1 MVKNPPANAGDIE
14 TRVQSLGWEDPLE
27 EEIATHSSILSWR
40 IPWTEESIGLLSV
53 GSQRVGHDR
62 SNLAPSLLVQDRL
75 LIEFRC
81 LSDVHYRSHSSV
93 GIEREVALNS
103 FKSNSELHQLMNKN
117 VSSRNHHV
125 HMCFS
130 KGFCMVILVVIAKS
144 VAIFYQV
151 TATGSCLSI
160 AFWVTLT
167 SKQELKTKHNSKLA
181 ISQKFVISFLFEGA
195 ANELQMDHYL
205 QFPSVS

>member
-1 MVKNPPANAGDIE
+1 M
-14 TRVQSLGWEDPLE
+14 
-27 EEIATHSSILSWR
+27 
-40 IPWTEESIGLLSV
+40 
-53 GSQRVGHDR
+53 GSQRVGHNR
-62 SNLAPSLLVQDRL
+62 SNLAPSLVVQERL
-75 LIEFRC
+75 LTEFRC

-103 FKSNSELHQLMNKN
+103 LKSSSELHQLMNKN

-130 KGFCMVILVVIAKS
+130 KGFCMVILVVTAVSCYILSSNCHRLLSKYSILGYS
-144 VAIFYQV
+144 V
-151 TATGSCLSI
+151 TN
-160 AFWVTLT
+160 
-167 SKQELKTKHNSKLA
+167 KQELKTKHNNKLA

-195 ANELQMDHYL
+195 VNELQMDLYL